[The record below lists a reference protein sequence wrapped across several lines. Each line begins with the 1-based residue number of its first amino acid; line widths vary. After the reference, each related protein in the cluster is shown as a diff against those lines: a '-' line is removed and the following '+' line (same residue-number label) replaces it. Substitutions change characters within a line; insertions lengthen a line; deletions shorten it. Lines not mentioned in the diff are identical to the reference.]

1 MKQKILCITDLD
13 GTFIKDSVQVSRV
26 DLSAYQKLIR
36 FCDFSIATGRS
47 AKEIR
52 YITESNNLDCQ
63 YFVAFNGAL
72 IIDSNQNIIF
82 SKTIPKVQV
91 IKLLDFL
98 KKEKLIFDAL
108 DGVQRIGNFSHEH
121 PERLWN
127 MEIICPDNLYA
138 TVIEKNIYKINIRPP
153 KNKMMYYLDYLHELF
168 PQLEIYQSGTTRIE
182 VTAKDVS
189 KGAALQKISKS
200 YHLTV
205 AFGDSGNDISLFDNA
220 DISYCMSKAPVEVKK
235 HATFEVNDFSDAI
248 GHLSQHIGN
257 YLNN

>member
-1 MKQKILCITDLD
+1 MEPKILCITDLD
-13 GTFIKDSVQVSRV
+13 GTFIKDSVQVSQA
-26 DLSAYQKLIR
+26 DLSAYQKLR
-36 FCDFSIATGRS
+36 SFCDFSIATGRS
-47 AKEIR
+47 VKEIR
-52 YITESNNLDCQ
+52 YITESNDLDCQ
-63 YFVAFNGAL
+63 YFIAFNGAL
-72 IIDSNQNIIF
+72 ITDSNQKVIF
-82 SKTIPKVQV
+82 SKTISKPQV

-98 KKEKLIFDAL
+98 KDEKLIFDAL
-108 DGVQRIGNFSHEH
+108 DGIHRIGNFSHEH

-127 MEIICPDNLYA
+127 MEIICPDNLYDSL
-138 TVIEKNIYKINIRPP
+138 VEKNIYKFNIRPP
-153 KNKMMYYLDYLHELF
+153 KNRITDYLDYLRKLF

-189 KGAALQKISKS
+189 KGAALKKISKT

-248 GHLSQHIGN
+248 GHLTQHIGN